1 MLKKDQKVKKN
12 IWKINKNKNKLTKK
26 LMNNFVFTIN
36 NIKKE
41 KLKII
46 EKQKV
51 AKKLNKKTFFK
62 YKMNNLQLL

>member
-1 MLKKDQKVKKN
+1 
-12 IWKINKNKNKLTKK
+12 
-26 LMNNFVFTIN
+26 MNNFVFTIN

-51 AKKLNKKTFFK
+51 AKKLNKKTIYK
-62 YKMNNLQLL
+62 NKMNSLQLL